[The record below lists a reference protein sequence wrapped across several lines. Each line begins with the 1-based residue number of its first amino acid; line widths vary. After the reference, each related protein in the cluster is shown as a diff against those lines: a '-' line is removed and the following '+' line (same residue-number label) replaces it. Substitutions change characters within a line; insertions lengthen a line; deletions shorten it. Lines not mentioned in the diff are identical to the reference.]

1 MRIGWVLRPERKGS
15 VGQMD
20 PCMETIDRIDF
31 GGNAASCILSQ
42 QRSTDAVNNRL
53 QALMNL
59 TYLLERRHT
68 EDETAREYLT
78 SMQAELARLNLHLRS
93 QVREG

>member
-1 MRIGWVLRPERKGS
+1 
-15 VGQMD
+15 MD

-31 GGNAASCILSQ
+31 GGNVASCILRQS
-42 QRSTDAVNNRL
+42 RSADAVNNRL

-59 TYLLERRHT
+59 AYLLERRHT

-78 SMQAELARLNLHLRS
+78 SMQAELARLNLQLRP
-93 QVREG
+93 VVPVTA